1 MNRFNKAT
9 FRLLNSASLVGFSG
23 GLRLYLAFLLAG
35 IAPNLLLVI
44 AASLIIY
51 ATYTLDRSL
60 DNKEDEVNHKEFM
73 GASKTAGLAA
83 SAIAILAGIS
93 LFFSRQLFTPPVFP
107 FIVGI
112 LYSRGIPVGS
122 RSIKLKG
129 GSGIKNLVIG
139 ITWGGTIGLVIF
151 SSGCT
156 AAAMVIA
163 IYFGTKLFINS
174 TIFDLKDIEG
184 DLAAGIRTLPVVL
197 GEKRLKYLLFSIC
210 IVQHMIIALA
220 MVGGILVHA
229 GVFLAYSFIVSG
241 AVILYYSPAFE
252 SSASWIKREIRV
264 ITIDGEA
271 IIQVILSIVLPC

>member
-151 SSGCT
+151 SSGYT

-220 MVGGILVHA
+220 MGGGILVHA

-264 ITIDGEA
+264 IAIDGEA